1 MVVKLMDYDR
11 LLSGSI
17 DMHLHPGTDAF
28 CRIDALETARQARQA
43 RMKAIVIKDHFFPT
57 APLATM
63 VNRLVPDFNVIGSI
77 CLDYEIGG
85 LNAHAVEH
93 SAKAGA
99 RVVWM
104 PTFSS
109 ATSRAKMRDLGVP
122 LEGQGFSILDSNGK
136 LLPEIDPI
144 LAVIKKYDMVLASGH
159 MSPAE
164 TFALEKE
171 ARRLGIN
178 KFIVTHPLDHE
189 FFIQAFNKNDLVQLA
204 ENGAFIECT
213 FIALLASEFRHDP
226 AEMVDLI
233 RTVGAGRCI
242 VSTDLGLI
250 NIIDTA
256 IGSVVLVTLSD
267 PKAGFAAADQKHYY
281 ALQTAMLSLGGS
293 EKIQQRQYDLLRWRL
308 LRRLRLPLCHRH
320 RRRCDV
326 LQQLH
331 CQYSRLCQPHCRRSA
346 DQQQDG

>member
-1 MVVKLMDYDR
+1 MVVQLMDYDK

-28 CRIDALETARQARQA
+28 CRIDALEAARQARQA
-43 RMKAIVIKDHFFPT
+43 GMKAIVIKDHFVPT
-57 APLATM
+57 TPIADM
-63 VNRLVPDFNVIGSI
+63 VNRLVPDFNVFGSI

-109 ATSRAKMRDLGVP
+109 ANSRAKMRELGVP
-122 LEGQGFSILDSNGK
+122 LEGEGFSILDCNGQ
-136 LLPEIDPI
+136 LLPEINPI
-144 LAVIKKYDMVLASGH
+144 LAVIKKNDMVLASGH

-178 KFIVTHPLDHE
+178 KFVITHPLDHE
-189 FFIQAFNKNDLVQLA
+189 FFSQAFSKDDLIQLA
-204 ENGAFIECT
+204 GNGAFIEFT

-226 AEMVDLI
+226 AEMVDVLK
-233 RTVGAGRCI
+233 TVGAERCI
-242 VSTDLGLI
+242 VSTDLGQSFNPLPVEGLRMFLI
-250 NIIDTA
+250 TLLKYGVTEDEIRLMIKTNPEKLLGLTA
-256 IGSVVLVTLSD
+256 
-267 PKAGFAAADQKHYY
+267 
-281 ALQTAMLSLGGS
+281 
-293 EKIQQRQYDLLRWRL
+293 
-308 LRRLRLPLCHRH
+308 
-320 RRRCDV
+320 
-326 LQQLH
+326 
-331 CQYSRLCQPHCRRSA
+331 
-346 DQQQDG
+346 